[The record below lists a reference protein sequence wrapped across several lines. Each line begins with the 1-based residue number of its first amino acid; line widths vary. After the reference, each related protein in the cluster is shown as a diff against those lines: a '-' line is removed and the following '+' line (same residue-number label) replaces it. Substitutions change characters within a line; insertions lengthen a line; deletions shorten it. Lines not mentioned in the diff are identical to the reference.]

1 MKFARYS
8 LNTKQTDRQTF
19 DYKFLLL
26 SICISFFLAS
36 CGDYFEKSEA
46 TLRLN
51 NENINEFTA
60 NFAHEYFDTLDRLL
74 VAFETYKKADDSHG
88 FIDFT
93 NKAWDREYTNRNRY
107 YQTVLENNRRYISQ
121 KSIKPVFDK
130 FEELLD
136 IGLNLKYSLLD
147 DDEAQSQTTLTTIK
161 EDKRVVNTAIVL
173 AGMKARQLNSPSN
186 SRYSVW

>member
-1 MKFARYS
+1 MKFACYS

-26 SICISFFLAS
+26 WICISLSLAS
-36 CGDYFEKSEA
+36 CDNYFERPDA

-51 NENINEFTA
+51 NENINEFTG
-60 NFAHEYFDTLDRLL
+60 NFAHEYFDKLDRLL

-93 NKAWDREYTNRNRY
+93 NKAWDREYTNRNHY
-107 YQTVLENNRRYISQ
+107 YQTVLEKNHLYISQ
-121 KSIKPVFDK
+121 KSIKPLFDK

-136 IGLNLKYSLLD
+136 IGLNLKYSLLN

-161 EDKRVVNTAIVL
+161 EDKRVVNTVIVL
-173 AGMKARQLNSPSN
+173 TQMKAKQHAAAHP
-186 SRYSVW
+186 

>member
-1 MKFARYS
+1 MKFDRYS

-26 SICISFFLAS
+26 WICISPFLAS
-36 CGDYFEKSEA
+36 CGNHFEEPDD

-74 VAFETYKKADDSHG
+74 VAFRTYKKADDSHG

-93 NKAWDREYTNRNRY
+93 NKAWDRKYTNRNHY
-107 YQTVLENNRRYISQ
+107 YQTVLEKNRSYISQ
-121 KSIKPVFDK
+121 KSIKPLFDK

-136 IGLNLKYSLLD
+136 IGLNLKYSLLND
-147 DDEAQSQTTLTTIK
+147 NEAQSQTTLITIK
-161 EDKRVVNTAIVL
+161 EDKRVVNTAIEL
-173 AGMKARQLNSPSN
+173 ARMKAKRRAVAYP
-186 SRYSVW
+186 